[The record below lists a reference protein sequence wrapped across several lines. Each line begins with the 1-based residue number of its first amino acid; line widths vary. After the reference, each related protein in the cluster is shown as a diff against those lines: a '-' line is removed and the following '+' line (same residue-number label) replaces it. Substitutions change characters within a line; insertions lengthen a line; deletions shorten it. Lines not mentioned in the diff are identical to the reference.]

1 MPTGKVV
8 MRTRSARRERGGD
21 IAPGFPRRDDRQN
34 GPASSARSRGIS
46 APSRLL
52 RLALL
57 VGILVTGAAAPHD
70 PSVDAAAHVGGDVYA
85 LDLLPSRGPA
95 LGGTRVTFHGRGF
108 TTDMA
113 CQFGPH
119 TIHPTSVSP
128 EGDKLVCV
136 TPPFGR
142 PAGGFIAVGI
152 TITTAKAW
160 PETPQV
166 LGGAEG
172 GAEGK
177 GRPAVTP
184 RGARSFEYA
193 VAWVLRSVAP
203 SRTDSA
209 GGTVVWATGSHLHA
223 AGSCR
228 FESPA
233 SNHGGGSSSSSF
245 AAARVVSSALIAC
258 EAPATEIGVG
268 ALAVVSENPSAA
280 RRCFDTGTIRATPA
294 CPGSRWYPAARPK
307 STESS

>member
-1 MPTGKVV
+1 M
-8 MRTRSARRERGGD
+8 
-21 IAPGFPRRDDRQN
+21 
-34 GPASSARSRGIS
+34 
-46 APSRLL
+46 
-52 RLALL
+52 
-57 VGILVTGAAAPHD
+57 
-70 PSVDAAAHVGGDVYA
+70 
-85 LDLLPSRGPA
+85 
-95 LGGTRVTFHGRGF
+95 
-108 TTDMA
+108 
-113 CQFGPH
+113 
-119 TIHPTSVSP
+119 
-128 EGDKLVCV
+128 

-160 PETPQV
+160 PAET
-166 LGGAEG
+166 GGAEG
-172 GAEGK
+172 GAEGGK

-203 SRTDSA
+203 SRVDSA
-209 GGTVVWATGSHLHA
+209 GGGVVWATGAHLHA

-233 SNHGGGSSSSSF
+233 SFGGGSPSSSF

-258 EAPATEIGVG
+258 EAPATGIGVG

-294 CPGSRWYPAARPK
+294 CPGSRWSPVARPK
-307 STESS
+307 STESSRADFHPGFQTTWRVPR